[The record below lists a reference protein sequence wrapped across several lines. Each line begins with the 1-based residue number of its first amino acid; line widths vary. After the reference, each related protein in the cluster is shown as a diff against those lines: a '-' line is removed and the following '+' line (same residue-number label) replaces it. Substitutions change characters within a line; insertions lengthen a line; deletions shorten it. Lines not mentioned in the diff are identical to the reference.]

1 MSDSNTILVLRVE
14 PPVGAPF
21 RQRVEGDAAVVG
33 RSSKVDITVPD
44 RYLSRQQARF
54 FRGESGWLIED
65 LGGRNPTIL
74 NGRPVEGPT
83 PVKAGD
89 LLVMSGAKIAV
100 ERVERPG
107 ETALDDHPE
116 SGDTSES
123 LFRPASGFIDSQGS
137 SASDAGDSEDLRR
150 QAERLRRL
158 NEFSR
163 SLASPMQLEELLEL
177 VLDRAFADLQ
187 PEEAVVFLRRPDGS
201 FERAATRRLPGVPDD
216 FLYSRSLVREVTEK
230 ELAALVNDASADE
243 RFAAAESI
251 QSSGIRSLLAAPLLD
266 PEGCPGMIVLNSRAH
281 RRRFSE
287 VDMEELV
294 ALAAAAALRIRNIS
308 LAEEAAQRRVLEKEL
323 SLARQIQMALLPAA
337 LPAVEGY
344 ELQAANVPNREVSG
358 DLYQVQSRSDGEEYV
373 LLLADVSGKGM
384 AASLLTASLEALAAG
399 PIEEGLP
406 PEDVF
411 SRVSRRLHARTPPER
426 YATGFIAVLKPAS
439 GRLRWASAG
448 HNPVLLLLSSGEV
461 EQLAA
466 TGLPLGL
473 LPLGAYTGEDRILDP
488 GDLLVV
494 YTDGI
499 TEAANPE
506 GEEYGVER
514 LVEVCRRE
522 TARGLPAVVEA
533 LVEELDAFVAG
544 TPYSD
549 DRTFLMLRRLP
560 E

>member
-1 MSDSNTILVLRVE
+1 LSESDSILVLRVE
-14 PPVGAPF
+14 PPIGAAF
-21 RQRVEGDAAVVG
+21 VQRVEGAEAIVG

-54 FRGESGWLIED
+54 FRGEGGWFIED
-65 LGGRNPTIL
+65 LGGRNPTVL

-83 PVKAGD
+83 ALKRGD
-89 LLVMSGAKIAV
+89 LLVMSGARISV
-100 ERVERPG
+100 TDLERPG
-107 ETALDDHPE
+107 SALRDGRPE
-116 SGDTSES
+116 SGDTSDS
-123 LFRPASGFIDSQGS
+123 LFRPASGFIDSRASPDPES
-137 SASDAGDSEDLRR
+137 SGGEQLRR

-158 NEFSR
+158 NDFSR
-163 SLASPMQLEELLEL
+163 ALAAPIRLEELLEL

-187 PEEAVVFLRRPDGS
+187 PEEAVVFLRRSDGE

-251 QSSGIRSLLAAPLLD
+251 QASGIRSLLAAPLLD

-308 LAEEAAQRRVLEKEL
+308 LTEEAAQRRVLEKEL

-337 LPAVEGY
+337 LPDLEGY
-344 ELQAANVPNREVSG
+344 ELQATNVPNREVSG
-358 DLYQVQSRSDGEEYV
+358 DLYQVQIRGEGECV
-373 LLLADVSGKGM
+373 LMLADVAGKGM
-384 AASLLTASLEALAAG
+384 SASLLTASLEALAAG

-406 PEDVF
+406 PEEVF
-411 SRVSRRLHARTPPER
+411 SRVSRRLHARTTPER
-426 YATGFIAVLKPAS
+426 YATGFIAVLNPSTGK
-439 GRLRWASAG
+439 LRWASAG
-448 HNPVLLLLSSGEV
+448 HNPVLLLRANGDL
-461 EQLAA
+461 EQLDA

-499 TEAANPE
+499 TEAANPA
-506 GEEYGVER
+506 GDEYGVER
-514 LVEVCRRE
+514 LVELCRRE
-522 TARGLPAVVEA
+522 SASGLPA
-533 LVEELDAFVAG
+533 LVATLVRELDAFVAG
-544 TPYSD
+544 TPYGD